1 MPVGTTKWNDI
12 VMNDNKGNRMKK
24 DAIKQE
30 RDLNEQIERRD
41 MVGGIYALLIVL
53 LAVAAVVF
61 LLRDNRREVTAE
73 GAENYPVAY
82 SALSGSD
89 AWVSPSDIEERADS
103 YIAQFREFDRTYC
116 YEYWVQCQNILAKD
130 PDYAPDV
137 ELTLRARED
146 YERYVVLVREA
157 GEEHRA
163 MVEKIVVCGS
173 LAAAVAVFALLIG
186 VNRLRRLVLV
196 GRLRNQ
202 E

>member
-1 MPVGTTKWNDI
+1 
-12 VMNDNKGNRMKK
+12 MKK
-24 DAIKQE
+24 NAE
-30 RDLNEQIERRD
+30 RQARTLDEQIERRD

-89 AWVSPSDIEERADS
+89 AWASPSDIEERADS

-130 PDYAPDV
+130 PDYAPDA

-186 VNRLRRLVLV
+186 VNRLRRMVLV

-202 E
+202 EWEMNSRDTTTGR

>member
-1 MPVGTTKWNDI
+1 
-12 VMNDNKGNRMKK
+12 MKK
-24 DAIKQE
+24 NAE
-30 RDLNEQIERRD
+30 RQARTLDEQIERRD
-41 MVGGIYALLIVL
+41 MAGGIYALLIVL

-130 PDYAPDV
+130 PDYSPDA

-173 LAAAVAVFALLIG
+173 LAAAAAVFALLIG
-186 VNRLRRLVLV
+186 VNRLRRMVLV